1 MKTREL
7 AEGLRKVASF
17 LDSRDEFSLDG
28 RGGMHIS
35 VYVDFEAR
43 LSFYDK
49 EKFTEAAKVFGT
61 AVKSVTEGEYPEFQL
76 KSSSAPVKLSIQR
89 DVVCKKTVMYACEPL
104 FTPEEVEAL

>member
-17 LDSRDEFSLDG
+17 LDSRDEFSLD
-28 RGGMHIS
+28 GGMHIS

-76 KSSSAPVKLSIQR
+76 KSSAAPVKLCIQR